1 MAEIKQPSP
10 ESKPLDEQTEA
21 ELKRGAKA
29 RLRRLTPSAKAAV
42 IGDTLGA
49 PVTGPLAGFIT
60 FIRERAVVGLAIGF
74 VIGTQVQAVVKQFIT
89 SFVDPLFALII
100 PGNKTLSQQIWRA
113 HLGSHSA
120 DFAWGA
126 LVYTLLDFLFIVF
139 AIYLVIHLLKL
150 DKLDKK
156 Q

>member
-1 MAEIKQPSP
+1 MANSQQPES
-10 ESKPLDEQTEA
+10 ESKPLDDKTQA
-21 ELKRGAKA
+21 ELKREAKA
-29 RLRRLTPSAKAAV
+29 RLKRLDPTSKAAV
-42 IGDTLGA
+42 IGDVLGS

-74 VIGTQVQAVVKQFIT
+74 VIGTQVQVVVKQFIA
-89 SFVDPLFALII
+89 SFVDPLFALVI
-100 PGNKTLSQQIWRA
+100 PGNKSLSEEVWNVHA
-113 HLGSHSA
+113 GSHTAS
-120 DFAWGA
+120 FGWGA
-126 LVYTLLDFLFIVF
+126 LVYALLDFFFIVF

>member
-1 MAEIKQPSP
+1 MAKQPVSP
-10 ESKPLDEQTEA
+10 DSKSLDEQTEA

-29 RLRRLTPSAKAAV
+29 RLRRLNPTAKAAV
-42 IGDTLGA
+42 IGDALGA
-49 PVTGPLAGFIT
+49 PVTGPLAGFVT

-100 PGNKTLSQQIWRA
+100 PGNKALSDQVWKVQIS
-113 HLGSHSA
+113 SHQA
-120 DFAWGA
+120 TFAWGA
-126 LVYTLLDFLFIVF
+126 LAYVLLDFFFVVF
-139 AIYLVIHLLKL
+139 AIYMVIHLLKL

>member
-1 MAEIKQPSP
+1 MADVKQSSP

-29 RLRRLTPSAKAAV
+29 RLRRLNPTAKAAV
-42 IGDTLGA
+42 IGDALGA
-49 PVTGPLAGFIT
+49 PVTGPLAGFVT

-89 SFVDPLFALII
+89 SFVDPLFALIV
-100 PGNKTLSQQIWRA
+100 PGNKALSDQMWKVHI
-113 HLGSHSA
+113 GSHSA
-120 DFAWGA
+120 SFAWGA
-126 LVYTLLDFLFIVF
+126 LAYVLLDFFFVVF
-139 AIYLVIHLLKL
+139 AIYLVIHFLKL